1 MAGLFEIRVEGTD
14 GASGY
19 FKSSGD
25 RDGDINM
32 VRGALM
38 VAFAELDKI
47 LEEVEKG
54 AGLNVEPEMRNMA
67 ARGTMEAV
75 AEDVIR
81 VYMEN
86 REAIRAGLVNCSPE
100 EFVTKLVNEA
110 NGEGKEE

>member
-1 MAGLFEIRVEGTD
+1 MAGLFEIRVEGCN
-14 GASGY
+14 GASGH
-19 FKSSGD
+19 FKSTGD

-32 VRGALM
+32 IRGVLM
-38 VAFAELDKI
+38 VVFAELDNI
-47 LEEVEKG
+47 LEAVEKG

-67 ARGTMEAV
+67 AQSTMEVV

-86 REAIRAGLVNCSPE
+86 REAIRAELVNCSPE